1 MSKQFIRVLIGEGT
15 TSVRRV
21 FGMVVADVDD
31 ILAIAEA
38 EEQDEV
44 VEIIAIDSG
53 ARACVLNDAEREA
66 LLGTIKR
73 VASALP
79 TGGQPVSFAGP
90 GTWDPQSLGGLWWG
104 TAEQTGDCCSQS

>member
-1 MSKQFIRVLIGEGT
+1 MTKQFIRVLIGEGT

-21 FGMVVADVDD
+21 FGMVLADVDD

-44 VEIIAIDSG
+44 VEIIVIDSG

-79 TGGQPVSFAGP
+79 TGGQPLNSAGP
-90 GTWDPQSLGGLWWG
+90 GTWDPQSFGGLLWG
-104 TAEQTGDCCSQS
+104 AAEQTGDCCSQS

>member
-1 MSKQFIRVLIGEGT
+1 M
-15 TSVRRV
+15 RRV
-21 FGMVVADVDD
+21 FGMVLADVDD

-44 VEIIAIDSG
+44 VEIIVIDSG

-73 VASALP
+73 VASALL
-79 TGGQPVSFAGP
+79 TAGQPASFAGP
-90 GTWDPQSLGGLWWG
+90 GTWDPQRVGGLSWG
-104 TAEQTGDCCSQS
+104 TAMRTGDCCSQS